1 MNQRWKV
8 KLADDPEGR
17 EWIFD
22 TKGEAELFVDDRY
35 NLTNHLGYNPDEIYY
50 LIPVK

>member
-22 TKGEAELFVDDRY
+22 DRY
-35 NLTNHLGYNPDEIYY
+35 NLTNLLGYNPDEIYY